1 VYPAIFGSLWKYPT
15 KLELNTIAIGKI
27 TLRISFLNILIEKKL
42 QPIFP
47 NMRNTKVVID
57 QEVNI
62 SKPSHR
68 NKECIGPCKRKTS
81 E

>member
-1 VYPAIFGSLWKYPT
+1 VYPTIFGSLWKYPT
-15 KLELNTIAIGKI
+15 KLELNTIEIGKI
-27 TLRISFLNILIEKKL
+27 ILSSLFVNILMEKRL

-57 QEVNI
+57 QEVNM